1 MSDEERLARVEAEL
15 AGLRERLAQ
24 QDTHDTLTGLPNR
37 SRLLDRLTE
46 ALGEARP
53 GVIGPTVL
61 VISID
66 NFRAV
71 NDSLGHQAGD
81 LVLVDVGRR
90 LQELTGPD
98 DMVSRLRGDE
108 FAVLLRASDREGALR
123 FGQQVEQ
130 AIRRRASDGQRAMWL
145 SASIGI
151 CLPHPHAT
159 ATTYLRDADT
169 AMQAGRSRGAGLVEV
184 FQPNMRAAIVDR
196 FEMTAA
202 LADALAT
209 GSGLLLHFQPVFDLH
224 TATLVGAEALV
235 RWQHPERGM
244 VRPDQFIGIAEDS
257 GLIAELG
264 RWVLETAV
272 RQLAHWKKLAGD
284 REFRVHVNLS
294 PVEFLHPGL
303 VEGVTGIVERYGV
316 DPAGL
321 LLEITETGLMTNGSE
336 AIDLLHKLR
345 DAGIGLGIDD
355 FGTGYSSISY
365 LGRLPVDTV
374 KLDRALVSGVASS
387 TYEYGLARAIF
398 ELLDSAGLR
407 VVAEGIETEAQVAH
421 LRALSCRYGQGFHL
435 ARPALPEVTT
445 ALLTRDTGAAGIP
458 E

>member
-1 MSDEERLARVEAEL
+1 MGDDERLARVEAEL
-15 AGLRERLAQ
+15 AELRERLAQ
-24 QDTHDTLTGLPNR
+24 QVTHDTLTGLPNR
-37 SRLLDRLTE
+37 SGLLERLTE
-46 ALGEARP
+46 VVSEARP
-53 GVIGPTVL
+53 GVAAPTVL

-71 NDSLGHQAGD
+71 NDSLGHQTGD
-81 LVLVDVGRR
+81 QVLIEVGQR
-90 LQELTGPD
+90 LRELAGPD
-98 DMVSRLRGDE
+98 DLVSRLRGDE
-108 FAVLLRASDREGALR
+108 FAVLLQAGDRETALR

-130 AIRRRASDGQRAMWL
+130 AIRRRASDVRRAMWL

-151 CLPHPHAT
+151 CLPHAGAS

-169 AMQAGRSRGAGLVEV
+169 AMQAAKSRGAGLVEV
-184 FQPNMRAAIVDR
+184 FQPDMRVSIVDR
-196 FEMTAA
+196 FETTAA

-209 GSGLLLHFQPVFDLH
+209 GSGLLLHFQPVLDLH
-224 TATLVGAEALV
+224 TATVVGAEALV

-244 VRPDQFIGIAEDS
+244 VPPDQFIGVAEES
-257 GLIAELG
+257 GLIADLG

-272 RQLAHWKKLAGD
+272 RQLADWKRLTGD
-284 REFRVHVNLS
+284 RQFRVHVNLS
-294 PVEFLHPGL
+294 PVEFRHPGL
-303 VEGVTGIVERYGV
+303 VEGVIDIVDRYAV

-321 LLEITETGLMTNGSE
+321 LLEITETGLMTNGTE

-345 DAGIGLGIDD
+345 DAGLGLGIDD

-374 KLDRALVSGVASS
+374 KLDRALISGIASS
-387 TYEYGLARAIF
+387 PYEYGLARAIL
-398 ELLDSAGLR
+398 EMMDSAGLR

-445 ALLTRDTGAAGIP
+445 ALLTSGKLN
-458 E
+458 

>member
-1 MSDEERLARVEAEL
+1 VSDEERLARVEAEL
-15 AGLRERLAQ
+15 AELRKRLAQ

-37 SRLLDRLTE
+37 SRLLERLTE
-46 ALGEARP
+46 ALAEARR
-53 GVIGPTVL
+53 GMVGPTVL
-61 VISID
+61 MISID
-66 NFRAV
+66 DFRAV

-81 LVLVDVGRR
+81 QVLIDVGQR

-98 DMVSRLRGDE
+98 DLVSRLRGDE
-108 FAVLLRASDREGALR
+108 FAVLLRASDREAALR

-130 AIRRRASDGQRAMWL
+130 AIRRRASDRQRAMWL

-151 CLPHPHAT
+151 CLPHAGAS

-169 AMQAGRSRGAGLVEV
+169 AMQAAKARGAGLVEV
-184 FQPNMRAAIVDR
+184 FQPDMRVSIVDR
-196 FEMTAA
+196 FETTAA

-209 GSGLLLHFQPVFDLH
+209 GTGLLLHFQPVLDLH
-224 TATLVGAEALV
+224 SGTVVGAEALV

-244 VRPDQFIGIAEDS
+244 VPPDQFIGVAEDS
-257 GLIAELG
+257 GLIADLG

-272 RQLAHWKKLAGD
+272 RQLAHWKKLTGD
-284 REFRVHVNLS
+284 HEFRVHVNLS
-294 PVEFLHPGL
+294 PVEFRHPGL
-303 VEGVTGIVERYGV
+303 VEGVIDIVDRYAV

-321 LLEITETGLMTNGSE
+321 LLEITETGLMTNGHE

-374 KLDRALVSGVASS
+374 KLDRALISGIASS
-387 TYEYGLARAIF
+387 PYEYGLARAIL
-398 ELLDSAGLR
+398 EMMDSAGLR

-445 ALLTRDTGAAGIP
+445 AMLTSDKP
-458 E
+458 NS

>member
-1 MSDEERLARVEAEL
+1 MSDDERLARVEAEL
-15 AGLRERLAQ
+15 AELRERLVLQ
-24 QDTHDTLTGLPNR
+24 VSHDTLTGLPNR
-37 SRLLDRLTE
+37 SRLLERLTE
-46 ALGEARP
+46 MLGETRP
-53 GVIGPTVL
+53 GVTGPTVL

-66 NFRAV
+66 RFRAV

-81 LVLVDVGRR
+81 QVLVDVGHR
-90 LQELTGPD
+90 LQELTGPED
-98 DMVSRLRGDE
+98 VVSRLRGDE
-108 FAVLLRASDREGALR
+108 FAVLLRSSDREAALR

-130 AIRRRASDGQRAMWL
+130 AIRRRASDGQRGMWL

-151 CLPHPHAT
+151 CLPHADAT
-159 ATTYLRDADT
+159 GTTYLRDADT
-169 AMQAGRSRGAGLVEV
+169 AMQAAKSRGAGLVEV
-184 FQPNMRAAIVDR
+184 FQPDMRVAIVDR
-196 FEMTAA
+196 FEMTTA

-224 TATLVGAEALV
+224 TATLVGTEALV

-244 VRPDQFIGIAEDS
+244 VRPDQFIGIAEES

-272 RQLAHWKKLAGD
+272 RQLAQWKKLAGD

-303 VEGVTGIVERYGV
+303 VEGVTDIVDRCAV

-321 LLEITETGLMTNGSE
+321 LLEITETGLMTNGTE

-345 DAGIGLGIDD
+345 DAGVGLGIDD

-374 KLDRALVSGVASS
+374 KLDRALISGIASS
-387 TYEYGLARAIF
+387 PSEYGLARAIL
-398 ELLDSAGLR
+398 EMMDSAGLR

-445 ALLTRDTGAAGIP
+445 ALIMRGQLK
-458 E
+458 

>member
-1 MSDEERLARVEAEL
+1 MSAAERLARVEAEL
-15 AGLRERLAQ
+15 AELRARLAQ
-24 QDTHDTLTGLPNR
+24 QDTHDTLTGLLNR
-37 SRLLDRLTE
+37 SRMLERLTE
-46 ALGEARP
+46 ALGETRHGAA
-53 GVIGPTVL
+53 GPTVL

-71 NDSLGHQAGD
+71 NDSLGHQIGD
-81 LVLVDVGRR
+81 QVLIEVGQR
-90 LQELTGPD
+90 LRELTGPD
-98 DMVSRLRGDE
+98 DVVSRLRGDE

-130 AIRRRASDGQRAMWL
+130 AIRRRTSNVQRAIWL

-151 CLPHPHAT
+151 CLPHAG
-159 ATTYLRDADT
+159 ASAMTYLRDADT
-169 AMQAGRSRGAGLVEV
+169 AMQAAKARGAGLVEV
-184 FQPNMRAAIVDR
+184 FQPDMRVTIVDR
-196 FEMTAA
+196 FETTAA

-209 GSGLLLHFQPVFDLH
+209 GTGLLLHYQPVLDLH
-224 TATLVGAEALV
+224 SGAAVGTEALV

-244 VRPDQFIGIAEDS
+244 VPPDQFIGVAEES
-257 GLIAELG
+257 GLIADLG

-272 RQLAHWKKLAGD
+272 RQLAEWKELTGD

-294 PVEFLHPGL
+294 PVEFRHPGL
-303 VEGVTGIVERYGV
+303 VEGVIDIVGRYGV
-316 DPAGL
+316 DPGGL
-321 LLEITETGLMTNGSE
+321 LLEITETGLMTNSHE

-374 KLDRALVSGVASS
+374 KLDRALISGIASS
-387 TYEYGLARAIF
+387 PYEYGLARAIL
-398 ELLDSAGLR
+398 EMMDSAGLR

-421 LRALSCRYGQGFHL
+421 LRALSCRYGQGYHL
-435 ARPALPEVTT
+435 ARPAPAKVTT
-445 ALLTRDTGAAGIP
+445 AMLTSDNLNA
-458 E
+458 